1 MNMMK
6 RTIAF
11 ITMILLL
18 ASCQMDD
25 FDGKVSRRAAR
36 PEAETF
42 GCAMETPWTAAT
54 KSQYIAGGF
63 DDEKITNITVAVYD
77 HTSGDLYSKYNFTS
91 GFSSMSI
98 TLIPGN
104 AYDLY
109 AVANMGDQRT
119 EVPSTS
125 GAMASFTYTIP
136 SYSDVNTR
144 GLPMSATITN
154 YVAGTS
160 TGNVFNLKRL
170 FAKVTLNV
178 TTSYDGG
185 TSGGVKVMNL
195 KVGNGNAKLTPF
207 GYSALTQAA
216 DRLTTEDY
224 QANNSVNA
232 SSVVFYVPENMKGN
246 IGSASTSRGK
256 NPDVTPA
263 IAAVS
268 DLLTYVDVAVMA
280 NSSYYNGSVHYRS
293 YVGTNATNNF
303 DVRGNYEYTWNMTLT
318 EDGLVNDDWKIDQE
332 MDDLRYISFNQ
343 NPVLVEKDE
352 EVRWANLLV
361 TNMAWG
367 DISKNYTGTSIYSAT
382 PTSTGFTVKSSA
394 SAGNT
399 MTATF
404 TAAHNPKP
412 SLTATTDFIVITRSI
427 AFDDDVY
434 VVNPRGSIGS
444 EVIYSNSYQGRQK
457 GKGSFSQGGG
467 EEWVIVPPAALPHTT
482 TASTNKLD
490 YSYDPVTD
498 IITWTPTRYAP
509 PGDYTIKA
517 RKTVGAAGEATATLR
532 VNDTRWINADLAYDS
547 RPRETSIGMAS
558 ITASSVWN
566 IGYAWGDLSVSDSD
580 NQTVDSPNYGIF
592 AGNDV
597 TANWSDYIGYDFIDG
612 SGQYLT
618 LSGTPTANGMTFSIS
633 QSILMGDYSVKV
645 YWKDTWDDGLGDYR
659 IKDNAVLHIT
669 GVPAASLSMNPTSIK
684 VALGGKIMLQSNITP
699 NNVTIKDVR
708 WECETDNGVVTLEP
722 QSSNTTT
729 KRCFV
734 HGVTV
739 GTVRVRAVAI
749 DGSGKVSPWC
759 TVTVVDLPVSLQM
772 SPASSEIFIGETL
785 PYTLTA
791 VYASGRMEDVTSVQY
806 TGSNVTPP
814 YKIWPSNSGDVS
826 NTGYLTYNKAD
837 IPSVTGKTAGNV
849 RFGAAYVFD
858 TQGVSYYSDNY
869 GGSNQQYTNNR
880 SMLQGYA
887 NVRVKALPANLVS
900 FDCDIPQ
907 PLYVIHN
914 SSRNSFAN
922 QLLIGGTYD
931 LSDFGVTLH
940 YSDNTTVEG
949 TIGSFNA
956 TLSSS
961 NSNVFQIS
969 GRSGYTGQK
978 GTATLTITISGVSI
992 TRTVRVSEIYV
1003 NQLKQI
1009 NDNNS
1014 SSFSSSSISCTFTP
1028 YNASSATSY
1037 DAGWYS
1043 TDPSFITIHG
1053 TNSSASPQVDHGST
1067 VWLYGHKSNV
1077 DANARIYYI
1086 YQGQYY
1092 NYESSYSEYIV
1103 RQIHPGSGTNY
1114 THELEVVPGTVYV
1127 NAPGGTM
1134 QVRVYYKTYS
1144 GADLISTEDVTESAS
1159 YTMNNSS
1166 IASVSSTGLVTGVQ
1180 GGTTYMSV
1188 SKYGKTK
1195 RVNVNVT
1202 QLPIT
1207 YARTLTIDPAS
1218 STVNLGGT
1226 KQLRAYLNTKTYVN
1240 GVLTNEDDTEVT
1252 TNSGC
1257 SWSVVSGGS
1266 YASVNNASSK
1276 GLVTGNNGPGD
1287 ALVMA
1292 TYTTGN
1298 SSVNATANIH
1308 VADGG
1313 TLIIDFND

>member
-434 VVNPRGSIGS
+434 AVNPRGSVGS

-498 IITWTPTRYAP
+498 IITWSPTRYAL

-547 RPRETSIGMAS
+547 RPRETSIGVAS

-633 QSILMGDYSVKV
+633 QNIPMGDYSVKV

-659 IKDNAVLHIT
+659 IKDVVTLHIT
-669 GVPAASLSMNPTSIK
+669 GIPITSISISPGSQTIFVGNSFNLTANVYPYNASIKK
-684 VALGGKIMLQSNITP
+684 VGWEITSGSG
-699 NNVTIKDVR
+699 VVSVVS
-708 WECETDNGVVTLEP
+708 TDNTHASVTGL
-722 QSSNTTT
+722 T
-729 KRCFV
+729 
-734 HGVTV
+734 G
-739 GTVRVRAVAI
+739 GTAKVRAVAL
-749 DGSGKVSPWC
+749 DGSGVVSNEC
-759 TVTVVDLPVSLQM
+759 TVTVYNVPISITVS
-772 SPASSEIFIGETL
+772 PSSTTIYQG
-785 PYTLTA
+785 
-791 VYASGRMEDVTSVQY
+791 EDVTY
-806 TGSNVTPP
+806 TIIATFGDGTTRNVTSD
-814 YKIWPSNSGDVS
+814 YRTGTSNNIVGAGVGGVSQINASGSVIINRENGVVVTGNAVGSLTLRFSYNYCYNYVS
-826 NTGYLTYNKAD
+826 SLDTYQRQ
-837 IPSVTGKTAGNV
+837 SVTAEVTVNV
-849 RFGAAYVFD
+849 IARPSTPTSLELLDSSEQLYIADVTDPDPYGIRNTSHDISNLMFRINYSNGASITNKLKVFD
-858 TQGVSYYSDNY
+858 
-869 GGSNQQYTNNR
+869 
-880 SMLQGYA
+880 
-887 NVRVKALPANLVS
+887 
-900 FDCDIPQ
+900 
-907 PLYVIHN
+907 
-914 SSRNSFAN
+914 
-922 QLLIGGTYD
+922 
-931 LSDFGVTLH
+931 
-940 YSDNTTVEG
+940 
-949 TIGSFNA
+949 A

-961 NSNVFQIS
+961 DATIIVPASNN
-969 GRSGYTGQK
+969 K
-978 GTATLTITISGVSI
+978 GLLAYKKGSATITVTIEGVS
-992 TRTVRVSEIYV
+992 TSFTARVSEARVSDYMGSGHTHSFYTSS
-1003 NQLKQI
+1003 NQRLTYWLKGW
-1009 NDNNS
+1009 NESAEHLEAVAWDSESPTVFSFDGDNAYGS
-1014 SSFSSSSISCTFTP
+1014 DVFA
-1028 YNASSATSY
+1028 YNHSVGSARCHAAYNGTYGVYTIDFVIHRSGGSGGTDTKSLAIVPSDVSLNVGNTVQLIAKLY
-1037 DAGWYS
+1037 D
-1043 TDPSFITIHG
+1043 
-1053 TNSSASPQVDHGST
+1053 GST
-1067 VWLYGHKSNV
+1067 VVDPVVTDAVWSIFIGDSYITLATNAEGAIATAIANGNAKVRARYTYNGNTYTAYATIRVSTAPPVYSYQFEVTPATASISVGATQQFTATFKVFQNGNLY
-1077 DANARIYYI
+1077 
-1086 YQGQYY
+1086 
-1092 NYESSYSEYIV
+1092 SS
-1103 RQIHPGSGTNY
+1103 T
-1114 THELEVVPGTVYV
+1114 
-1127 NAPGGTM
+1127 
-1134 QVRVYYKTYS
+1134 
-1144 GADLISTEDVTESAS
+1144 DVTSS
-1159 YTMNNSS
+1159 CTWTMT
-1166 IASVSSTGLVTGVQ
+1166 A
-1180 GGTTYMSV
+1180 
-1188 SKYGKTK
+1188 
-1195 RVNVNVT
+1195 
-1202 QLPIT
+1202 
-1207 YARTLTIDPAS
+1207 
-1218 STVNLGGT
+1218 
-1226 KQLRAYLNTKTYVN
+1226 
-1240 GVLTNEDDTEVT
+1240 
-1252 TNSGC
+1252 
-1257 SWSVVSGGS
+1257 GGS
-1266 YASVNNASSK
+1266 YASVNNSGSK
-1276 GLVTGNNGPGD
+1276 GLVTANAVG
-1287 ALVMA
+1287 
-1292 TYTTGN
+1292 
-1298 SSVNATANIH
+1298 NATVQAAYTH
-1308 VADGG
+1308 TSGSYTG
-1313 TLIIDFND
+1313 TAAITVVPAGSLIINFDD